1 MPYFLFGT
9 YMLTHSFSKRTLLAL
24 MAIASLLTLSACGG
38 GGGGGSAPVANN
50 GTLTNPSNYTLPNG
64 GVSTVPAT
72 GTTN

>member
-1 MPYFLFGT
+1 
-9 YMLTHSFSKRTLLAL
+9 MLTHGSGKRTLLAL
-24 MAIASLLTLSACGG
+24 MTLATLLTLSACGG
-38 GGGGGSAPVANN
+38 GGGGGSGPVTNN